1 MGHYPDPVHSPAQRQ
16 DEGPTAKPAPL
27 LFGVASGS
35 QDAARAMIDRYGGLV
50 HALARRFCHQSA
62 EIDDAVQDIFLAV
75 WRSAPR
81 YDPALGSEE
90 TFVAM
95 VARRRLID
103 RQRRAMRRPAPVM
116 GMDLGASVG
125 RPSDEDRE
133 TPSEPGD
140 IGQRALRLLQTLRPE
155 QQTVLR
161 LSICRGLSHEEIAA
175 LLGMPLGTVK
185 THVRRGLIA
194 LRERLAAEGVT
205 RPDGTAIASDGRDR
219 GEAAGEAGPARGQGT
234 PPAVTARPVA
244 GRAHRA
250 GPHPGALPL

>member
-1 MGHYPDPVHSPAQRQ
+1 
-16 DEGPTAKPAPL
+16 
-27 LFGVASGS
+27 
-35 QDAARAMIDRYGGLV
+35 MIARYGGLV

-125 RPSDEDRE
+125 RPLTEDEAA
-133 TPSEPGD
+133 PSEPGD
-140 IGQRALRLLQTLRPE
+140 IGQRALRLLESLRPE

-194 LRERLAAEGVT
+194 LRERLADEGVT
-205 RPDGTAIASDGRDR
+205 RPDGTPIDSAAQSQGDPEETQERAR
-219 GEAAGEAGPARGQGT
+219 GHGVAVIPARSGSG
-234 PPAVTARPVA
+234 ARP
-244 GRAHRA
+244 HRA
-250 GPHPGALPL
+250 GPRPGPLPS